1 MYRAGGGAARGRR
14 QARFVL
20 LIVLQPR
27 QGLSLTSH
35 ATYIHLAGVHDHST
49 SMEEWLGDYQ
59 LTQELMTIVHP
70 EPRSYSDCA
79 SSRQPPTDRSV
90 ATHVTPTPRHAQITQ
105 GVQQATRR

>member
-1 MYRAGGGAARGRR
+1 MT
-14 QARFVL
+14 VT
-20 LIVLQPR
+20 R

-105 GVQQATRR
+105 RGTAGDASLASRATRPDLAGNLPPEFT